1 MAHPFC
7 LANLARTASGGLAIA
22 LALLVLPASADERP
36 APGDPAEADQIARW
50 IHELGSERFA
60 VRERASRQLI
70 EAGIVAHDA
79 LAAAAADPDAEVRV
93 RAKAALSEVSAAD
106 FRDRLEAFAAD
117 FDGKGQHTLPGWDRF
132 SAIFGTSIVARHL
145 FVEMQRSEGELFETL
160 ANDPEAA
167 SDALE
172 QRCRSVV
179 KLVTTNYGARHITLG
194 TTASVL
200 FIAAASEVH
209 VDDYLGAQFIPWLVY
224 QPSFHKEAQGTE
236 MAPLLRKLVGMWTTK
251 PAGPAVSAENM
262 KLAAIYELKSEAVAI
277 ARRMLGDE
285 RSPGQARQNALML
298 VGRYGDASD
307 VTLAEKFL
315 ADVTPCGNL
324 QMPGIGRQVEFQLR
338 DVALSVAVQ
347 LSGQKLTDYGYV
359 YTLPQAA
366 SIFLPKTLL
375 FPRTQDRDK
384 ALKKWGEWRSEHPA
398 TS

>member
-1 MAHPFC
+1 
-7 LANLARTASGGLAIA
+7 
-22 LALLVLPASADERP
+22 
-36 APGDPAEADQIARW
+36 
-50 IHELGSERFA
+50 
-60 VRERASRQLI
+60 
-70 EAGIVAHDA
+70 
-79 LAAAAADPDAEVRV
+79 
-93 RAKAALSEVSAAD
+93 
-106 FRDRLEAFAAD
+106 
-117 FDGKGQHTLPGWDRF
+117 
-132 SAIFGTSIVARHL
+132 
-145 FVEMQRSEGELFETL
+145 
-160 ANDPEAA
+160 
-167 SDALE
+167 
-172 QRCRSVV
+172 
-179 KLVTTNYGARHITLG
+179 
-194 TTASVL
+194 
-200 FIAAASEVH
+200 
-209 VDDYLGAQFIPWLVY
+209 
-224 QPSFHKEAQGTE
+224 
-236 MAPLLRKLVGMWTTK
+236 
-251 PAGPAVSAENM
+251 M